1 MQAMNKKS
9 NLDDYRHNLVDKI
22 LHSGSYEEVKRY
34 LLTAIYSLEKHK
46 VNGHLVER
54 FIEKTLGQLEGL
66 SLLNM
71 DAKSLMNVRF
81 AKMQLENIKTNRC
94 KIKVG
99 NVQT

>member
-1 MQAMNKKS
+1 MNKKS

-34 LLTAIYSLEKHK
+34 LLTAICSLEKHK
-46 VNGHLVER
+46 INGHLVER
-54 FIEKTLGQLEGL
+54 FIDKILSQLHGL

-71 DAKSLMNVRF
+71 DVKHLVNVRY
-81 AKMQLENIKTNRC
+81 AKMQLEKIKATRC
-94 KIKVG
+94 KIKVE